1 MDIINRNC
9 STKLKMNLI
18 KEVIFEKDCSD
29 WYLKLH
35 NDRNLLNGNKLR
47 TFREYKSFLS
57 VSPYVNTVKTRT
69 YRKVYSNFRSG
80 SLPLAIET
88 GRYAKPIIP
97 LEQRLCNF
105 CNENTEED

>member
-1 MDIINRNC
+1 MKN
-9 STKLKMNLI
+9 
-18 KEVIFEKDCSD
+18 
-29 WYLKLH
+29 
-35 NDRNLLNGNKLR
+35 
-47 TFREYKSFLS
+47 
-57 VSPYVNTVKTRT
+57 RT

-105 CNENTEED
+105 CNENTVEDETHFILHCDLYSDIRYELYEKATKVCCNFILLNDKEKMCILMNNVNLQHDVAKTLYDHV